1 MQLCWKRDNACERH
15 KQMVEAIDAEAN
27 NEDKRQRQIMEENDK
42 VVTMFRLVCQMLG
55 LRCDGDKH

>member
-1 MQLCWKRDNACERH
+1 
-15 KQMVEAIDAEAN
+15 MVEAIDAEAN